1 MMNHR
6 RVRRLL
12 YEYMT
17 GEADPATV
25 RDIETH
31 LRRCTQCTADLD
43 DMRRA
48 TEMIHEASGEERP
61 DEFWDGLLAKIQER
75 IRVEERSVAASPR
88 VSASGWI
95 DSLFIVRRPV
105 LSFALLIVVC
115 VFTALAVWVITFPAK
130 EPGSHVTVD
139 QPSTQADL
147 HARTDQYLRRSQTLL
162 VGLANMK
169 ASDDEPVD
177 LTAEREA
184 SRSLIHEARYLKDED
199 LDPASA
205 QVVYGLEPILVELAN
220 SPTDQSRAAVDLIRQ
235 GIFERNL
242 LFKVRM
248 AELMRDS
255 ARYVAVSSG
264 F

>member
-1 MMNHR
+1 MMTHR
-6 RVRRLL
+6 RVQRLL
-12 YEYMT
+12 YEYTT
-17 GEADPATV
+17 GEADPTTV

-31 LRRCTQCTADLD
+31 LRSCTRCTADLD
-43 DMRRA
+43 DMRRTA
-48 TEMIHEASGEERP
+48 ESIHEAAAEEHP
-61 DEFWDGLLAKIQER
+61 DEFWDGLLTKIEQR
-75 IRVEERSVAASPR
+75 IRVEEPQTASPR
-88 VSASGWI
+88 FSASGWI

-105 LSFALLIVVC
+105 LSFAMLIAVC
-115 VFTALAVWVITFPAK
+115 AFTALAVWVITFPAQR
-130 EPGSHVTVD
+130 PGSVVSPQ
-139 QPSTQADL
+139 QPSPQADL

-177 LTAEREA
+177 LTAERRA
-184 SRSLIHEARYLKDED
+184 SRSLIHEARYLKEEN
-199 LDPASA
+199 LDPVSA

-235 GIFERNL
+235 GIFKRNL

-255 ARYVAVSSG
+255 ARHVAVSSG